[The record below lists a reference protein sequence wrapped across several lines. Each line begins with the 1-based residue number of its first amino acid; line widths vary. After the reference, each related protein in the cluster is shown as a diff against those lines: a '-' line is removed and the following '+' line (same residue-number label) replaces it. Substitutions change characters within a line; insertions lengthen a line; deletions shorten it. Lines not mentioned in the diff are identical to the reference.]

1 MFSRLSLPQLGTV
14 LVKTAVV
21 GQEEGGAGL
30 AGVDC
35 GLLVFQT
42 LLLKIIIYS
51 YSSTYYAWMQYK
63 SFWKK

>member
-35 GLLVFQT
+35 ALLGLHTFR
-42 LLLKIIIYS
+42 LKIIKQNLTLYILCID
-51 YSSTYYAWMQYK
+51 AV
-63 SFWKK
+63 